1 MFDVRQLDRWTL
13 DSRLLPA
20 GSVIKFREPSAWDR
34 YRGYILGGA
43 ALLTVQTALII
54 GLVVHRTR
62 RRRAEWAL
70 RESVVRIREMGRQ
83 LLTAQETERTRIARE
98 LHDDI
103 NQQLAVLKLDLHLL
117 AGMGEGD
124 AGIVTAEAVKYADH
138 IATSI
143 RKLSHQLHPPTLRV
157 VGLVAALEGL
167 VGEFSDHGPRLSFV
181 HESVPA
187 NLPPDLAL
195 CVFRIV
201 QEALQNALKH
211 SQAKTISVQL
221 RGNAGGLAL
230 TVVDDGVGFV
240 VEGVGYQGLGLISM
254 AERVE
259 AMGGRFNVWSS
270 PNRGTRVT
278 ASMPLPITENPAP
291 IAV

>member
-62 RRRAEWAL
+62 RRRAKWAL

-117 AGMGEGD
+117 AGMVEGD
-124 AGIVTAEAVKYADH
+124 AGIVTGEAAKYADN
-138 IATSI
+138 ISTSI
-143 RKLSHQLHPPTLRV
+143 RNLSHQLSPPTLRA
-157 VGLVAALEGL
+157 VGLVGALEGL